1 MRINRL
7 TVAVAGLLV
16 LGLGVDVRAQVRPRP
31 RPLPSAT
38 EGQKRSLFGPRS
50 LGFPVYPKPLD
61 FGGGGQFG
69 PRPDFRRGYVAT
81 PSFSF
86 DEDFAAELVFEGG
99 PSYPID
105 QTGSQP
111 AVGPQT
117 TLLQEPA
124 PPGAPADQLGGQAE
138 SPNGQP
144 APTSGQPGEAESPL
158 EAVAGTPALGE
169 PTANPASPPRFQWRT
184 DFLRGHRADWML
196 AERLRRA
203 LGDRL
208 RSPLQVTIEGQ
219 TATLRGVVATEHD
232 RVLAG
237 HVARFEP
244 GVLEVENE
252 LTAAATPSGAPT
264 EE

>member
-1 MRINRL
+1 MRIDRL
-7 TVAVAGLLV
+7 TAAVAGLLV
-16 LGLGVDVRAQVRPRP
+16 LACGVDVRAQARPRA

-38 EGQKRSLFGPRS
+38 EGRNRSLFGQRS

-69 PRPDFRRGYVAT
+69 PRSGFRRGYVAT

-86 DEDFAAELVFEGG
+86 DEDFAAQPANGVGA
-99 PSYPID
+99 SYAVD
-105 QTGSQP
+105 QAGSQAAIEPP
-111 AVGPQT
+111 A
-117 TLLQEPA
+117 TLAQQQA
-124 PPGAPADQLGGQAE
+124 PPGAPGDQLGEGAE
-138 SPNGQP
+138 PPPGQP
-144 APTSGQPGEAESPL
+144 APTPGQPGETGSPL
-158 EAVAGTPALGE
+158 EAVDGAPEVGP

-184 DFLRGHRADWML
+184 DFLRGHRAEWVL

-208 RSPLQVTIEGQ
+208 RSPLEVTIDGG
-219 TATLRGVVATEHD
+219 TATLRGVLATEHD

-244 GVLEVENE
+244 GVLHVENE
-252 LTAAATPSGAPT
+252 LTAVASPAGAPT
-264 EE
+264 DE